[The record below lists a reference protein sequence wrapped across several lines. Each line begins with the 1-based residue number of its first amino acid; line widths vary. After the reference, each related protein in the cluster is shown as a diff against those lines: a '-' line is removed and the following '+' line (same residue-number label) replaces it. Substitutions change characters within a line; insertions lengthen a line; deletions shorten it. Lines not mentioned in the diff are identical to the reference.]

1 VYALSFKMELI
12 KYAVCVSNLADVKVV
27 LEEADV
33 TRDSAPN
40 ITEEQK
46 EQSIST
52 EVGETSQKTKKKK
65 KRKLNGTG
73 DSTSSECLMLL

>member
-1 VYALSFKMELI
+1 MELM
-12 KYAVCVSNLADVKVV
+12 KYAVCVSYLAEVK
-27 LEEADV
+27 ADV

-52 EVGETSQKTKKKK
+52 EGGETSQKTKKKK

>member
-1 VYALSFKMELI
+1 M
-12 KYAVCVSNLADVKVV
+12 

-33 TRDSAPN
+33 TSDSAPK

-46 EQSIST
+46 QQSIST
-52 EVGETSQKTKKKK
+52 EGGETSQKTKKKK